1 MNPRKIRSNYA
12 ATGKNRSVI
21 AVTGA
26 EELKSLSRCSSWKR
40 TSSPRPVVIFSRGIA
55 LCDKTVQF
63 NTKRQLWLKVGTA
76 ALDNELKNSEKE
88 RLLRATWLGQRFA
101 YGVEKK
107 LGRDIRAAFIC
118 GIGQLDGTKSRG
130 NWWNDSGS
138 WTYSNAYRSIFYY
151 ILYIIIFT
159 CVTRNVLKCYFLC

>member
-1 MNPRKIRSNYA
+1 M
-12 ATGKNRSVI
+12 
-21 AVTGA
+21 TGA
-26 EELKSLSRCSSWKR
+26 KELKSLSRRSSWKR
-40 TSSPRPVVIFSRGIA
+40 TWSPRPVVIFSRGIA

-101 YGVEKK
+101 PGVEKK

-118 GIGQLDGTKSRG
+118 GIGQPDGTKSRG

-138 WTYSNAYRSIFYY
+138 WTYSNAYRSSFYY
-151 ILYIIIFT
+151 ILCIIIFT
-159 CVTRNVLKCYFLC
+159 CVIRNVLKCYFLCQYFCQPQHLLDMFM